1 MTNHNEIEDILAD
14 QNKRIEPKGK
24 GAKDP
29 SFIPS
34 DTEINNPIYPL
45 NVYIPIE
52 QQKTSIP
59 KGPPVKDPIFV
70 PADTDIN
77 NPIYGLD
84 TYEPI
89 IVGEDIVYAE
99 DQPDPLPM
107 ESDATTI
114 GPIFQSP
121 ILWVSLILFLSGF
134 LLITLSELFQFIQ
147 SVQSAHLFLQIPAY
161 ICVFTI
167 LAALSW
173 SFIKL
178 GIAYRILRKSPQVR
192 LDQIRDGLNRKII
205 HDQIE
210 KKIIEGFSTLQ
221 KILSEYPIL
230 DKKQIDLFQKSG
242 MTSDNISTLKNN
254 ISFLLEEENVG
265 EEKWIED
272 CDRLFVQV
280 IDKCARSLVE
290 TYARQVALKTAII
303 PYGFLD
309 AFTVAVNS
317 IYMVEDLCRL
327 YFVRGGK
334 MQSFLLA
341 LKVLFNVFVAAKLED
356 QIDNAG
362 EKFFSS
368 LKEICEVSVGKIF
381 SKALGSVFKRTAE
394 GAVNGFLFYRIG
406 IATISML
413 RPIRIK

>member
-1 MTNHNEIEDILAD
+1 MTNHNEIENILAD
-14 QNKRIEPKGK
+14 RNKRIEPKGK
-24 GAKDP
+24 AAKDP

-34 DTEINNPIYPL
+34 NTE
-45 NVYIPIE
+45 
-52 QQKTSIP
+52 
-59 KGPPVKDPIFV
+59 
-70 PADTDIN
+70 IN

-89 IVGEDIVYAE
+89 TVGQDIVYAE
-99 DQPDPLPM
+99 DQPEPLPV
-107 ESDATTI
+107 ESDATTM
-114 GPIFQSP
+114 GPIFKSP
-121 ILWVSLILFLSGF
+121 ILWVSLILLLSGF
-134 LLITLSELFQFIQ
+134 ILIILSELFQFIQ

-173 SFIKL
+173 SLIKL
-178 GIAYRILRKSPQVR
+178 GIAYRQLRKSPQVR

-205 HDQIE
+205 CDQIE
-210 KKIIEGFSTLQ
+210 KKISEGFTTLQ
-221 KILSEYPIL
+221 KIVRDYPIQ
-230 DKKQIDLFQKSG
+230 DKKQIGIFQKSG
-242 MTSDNISTLKNN
+242 MTPDDISTFKSN
-254 ISFLLEEENVG
+254 IGFLLEEENVG

-280 IDKCARSLVE
+280 IDKCAKSLVE

-317 IYMVEDLCRL
+317 VYMVEDLCRL

-334 MQSFLLA
+334 LQSFLLA

-362 EKFFSS
+362 EKFLSS
-368 LKEICEVSVGKIF
+368 LKEICEASVGKIF
-381 SKALGSVFKRTAE
+381 SKVLGSVFKRIAE